1 MDTLFRSAVLVAV
14 WGLVALVA
22 PAQPSDSPIVRGR
35 VLDAETNEPLPH
47 THVFVAQ
54 SMNGT
59 VTDSTGRFRL
69 DAVHPGAKRLY
80 LSRVGYANRAVPL
93 RPTLGRTQV
102 FTLRLEPEVLETPSV
117 TVSAERDEDWYERL
131 DRFKRLFIGP
141 SGYADDCTLV
151 NPEVLR
157 FEKKWWGKFE
167 VQAEKPLIIEN
178 RALGY
183 RLKYFLKEFEERGS
197 VVRWDGEPLFE
208 PLSPEDSLEAA
219 RWRQNRREVYRGS
232 LRHFLEA
239 LLHDRLEEEQFDLY
253 RLPRASA
260 FRHTSRAD
268 RFPTS
273 RNRILEPSP
282 DSTHH
287 LSVNGRLEVIY
298 RGAPES
304 EAYLEWAELSRRRA
318 PREYQTS
325 QIKLNQ
331 SAVHVDSHG
340 EIVEPYG
347 ATLYQYFAFTTR
359 LATLL
364 PREYDPP
371 NAPAL
376 SPEPR

>member
-1 MDTLFRSAVLVAV
+1 MDTLFRSVALVAV
-14 WGLVALVA
+14 WSLIASIA
-22 PAQPSDSPIVRGR
+22 SAQPSTSTVIRGR

-47 THVFVAQ
+47 TNVFVAQ

-69 DAVHPGAKRLY
+69 DDVHPGAKRLY
-80 LSRVGYANRAVPL
+80 LSRVGYANRAVAL
-93 RPTLGRTQV
+93 RPTPGRTQV
-102 FTLRLEPEVLETPSV
+102 FTLRLEPEVLETPPV

-141 SGYADDCTLV
+141 SEYADDCTLV

-167 VQAEKPLIIEN
+167 VRAEKPLIIEN

-219 RWRQNRREVYRGS
+219 RWRQNRREAYRGS

-239 LLHDRLEEEQFDLY
+239 LLHDRLAEEQFDLY

-260 FRHTSRAD
+260 FRHTNRAD

-273 RNRILEPSP
+273 RDRILEPSP

-287 LSVNGRLEVIY
+287 LV
-298 RGAPES
+298 
-304 EAYLEWAELSRRRA
+304 
-318 PREYQTS
+318 
-325 QIKLNQ
+325 
-331 SAVHVDSHG
+331 G
-340 EIVEPYG
+340 E
-347 ATLYQYFAFTTR
+347 R
-359 LATLL
+359 
-364 PREYDPP
+364 
-371 NAPAL
+371 PA
-376 SPEPR
+376 

>member
-1 MDTLFRSAVLVAV
+1 MKTFLRSF
-14 WGLVALVA
+14 ALVA
-22 PAQPSDSPIVRGR
+22 AWALLVASPVLAQPSEPAAVRGR
-35 VLDAETNEPLPH
+35 ILDAETGTPLAR

-69 DAVHPGAKRLY
+69 NAVHPGAKRLY
-80 LSRVGYANRAVPL
+80 VSRVGYSNRAIDLQPA
-93 RPTLGRTQV
+93 PGRTQT
-102 FTLRLEPEVLETPSV
+102 FSIRLEPEVLKSPPV
-117 TVSAERDEDWYERL
+117 TVTAERDEEWYERL
-131 DRFKRLFIGP
+131 ERFKRLFIGP
-141 SGYADDCTLV
+141 SEHADDCSLV

-167 VQAEKPLIIEN
+167 AQAAKPLVIEN

-197 VVRWDGEPLFE
+197 VIRWDGEPLFE
-208 PLSPEDSLEAA
+208 PLTPKDSLEAA
-219 RWRQNRREVYRGS
+219 RWRQNRREAYRGS
-232 LRHFLEA
+232 LRHFLDA
-239 LLHDRLEEEQFDLY
+239 LLDDRLDEAQFDLY

-268 RFPTS
+268 RIPTS
-273 RNRILEPSP
+273 RDRILDPSP

-287 LSVNGRLEVIY
+287 LSVRGRLEVIY

-304 EAYLEWAELSRRRA
+304 EAYLEWADLSRP
-318 PREYQTS
+318 PREVQTS

-331 SAVHVDSHG
+331 SPVHVDPYG
-340 EIVEPYG
+340 QIVEPYG
-347 ATLYQYFAFTTR
+347 ATLYRYFAFTTR

-364 PREYDPP
+364 PREYEPP
-371 NAPAL
+371 NLPTARRG
-376 SPEPR
+376 SR